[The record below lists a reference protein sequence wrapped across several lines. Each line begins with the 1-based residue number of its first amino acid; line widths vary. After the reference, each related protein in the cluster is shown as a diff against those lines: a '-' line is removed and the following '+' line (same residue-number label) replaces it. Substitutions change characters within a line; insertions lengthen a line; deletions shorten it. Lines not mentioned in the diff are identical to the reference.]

1 MDVLGEIM
9 GDKAESIEYSDHNI
23 VVFNIEAE
31 DLGVVR
37 KNGGNWVCGIR

>member
-23 VVFNIEAE
+23 VVLIS
-31 DLGVVR
+31 
-37 KNGGNWVCGIR
+37 KQKT